1 MKIKKL
7 TQKQASRVYVKDYD
21 ESDIIIEQSVDWI
34 IIEKSKLPNLIK
46 ILQSFVVILLLSV
59 SAYGQTH
66 TTILTEIGTTDFKSQ
81 SYAGMIGFTN
91 FQDDSF
97 HAGLLYKN
105 YGSDNRVGVRVNVN
119 LNLNAL
125 MFVFIQSDIF
135 GKVAKQDNASFME
148 NSAGLGFRLF
158 KDLSASFGYQMEDYN
173 PVTKERREDRP
184 NVKISYKFKL

>member
-1 MKIKKL
+1 MKTIL
-7 TQKQASRVYVKDYD
+7 
-21 ESDIIIEQSVDWI
+21 II
-34 IIEKSKLPNLIK
+34 
-46 ILQSFVVILLLSV
+46 ILLLCSIGV
-59 SAYGQTH
+59 SAQTH
-66 TTILTEIGTTDFKSQ
+66 TSFLTEIGTTDFKSQ

-105 YGSDNRVGVRVNVN
+105 YGSANRIGARVNVN
-119 LNLNAL
+119 LNLNRT

-158 KDLSASFGYQMEDYN
+158 KDLSGSLGYQMEDYN

-184 NVKISYKFKL
+184 NVKISWKFKL